1 MKIAILI
8 IGELRFNNNFDN
20 LYNSIKNFDIFIST
34 YDDYKDNAYKLT
46 NKSNIIL
53 FKRKDLKLKT
63 STIYQWYHLHNMLNK
78 FKNKLKN
85 YNILVK
91 IRSECYFYEPI
102 DYKHFIDFDPKFF
115 YMNSDHSFYAE
126 RKIFYKLLSDFYNHI
141 NLKYICNNNKFFEI
155 NYDNLI
161 DSYNNIYNIKY
172 QNKYIMSKYSQKNLN
187 VRMDIDVGIKEQV
200 YPKDIYE
207 NNIHFIIS
215 NLKRYKKN
223 NVINNFIRFRNQD
236 KSRNKIFASE
246 KFFFLHIINQIKI
259 RTYNLPSI
267 GIVIK

>member
-1 MKIAILI
+1 
-8 IGELRFNNNFDN
+8 
-20 LYNSIKNFDIFIST
+20 
-34 YDDYKDNAYKLT
+34 
-46 NKSNIIL
+46 
-53 FKRKDLKLKT
+53 
-63 STIYQWYHLHNMLNK
+63 MLNK

-161 DSYNNIYNIKY
+161 D
-172 QNKYIMSKYSQKNLN
+172 
-187 VRMDIDVGIKEQV
+187 
-200 YPKDIYE
+200 
-207 NNIHFIIS
+207 
-215 NLKRYKKN
+215 
-223 NVINNFIRFRNQD
+223 
-236 KSRNKIFASE
+236 
-246 KFFFLHIINQIKI
+246 
-259 RTYNLPSI
+259 
-267 GIVIK
+267 